1 MNTIEAPKAKRKF
14 SQSCKSKQEFVDMIA
29 ELRELADK
37 ETFDP
42 NNLNAT
48 REWQDGFSK
57 GKWNAFD
64 MILSEL
70 TKCYDTKKY

>member
-1 MNTIEAPKAKRKF
+1 
-14 SQSCKSKQEFVDMIA
+14 MIA

-70 TKCYDTKKY
+70 TKCYDTRKY